1 MVALR
6 RPPELSTETA
16 RARDFAL
23 HALRELGDFDALA
36 IVQCTSPF
44 TAPEDVAGAVALL
57 ESSGAESVVTVSVA
71 DAAHHP
77 LKMKRLVGD
86 RLLPYLEDDRLT
98 PSHEL
103 EQLWVRNGSV
113 YAFRRDVVERGL
125 EADDVR
131 GYEMPPEP
139 VVRRRHPRGP
149 RLRPVP
155 RRARRPVVIPR
166 VFHQIWL
173 GEGPF
178 PYAVER
184 ESWHRFHPD
193 WEHRLWT
200 ERDLPGDLELTEA
213 ANLLRQP
220 AERADI
226 LRLELLHRHGGVYL
240 DADFECLKPVD
251 PLLDG
256 VSCFLGLLDSG
267 RVSNAVI
274 GTVPGHPLLAK
285 AMAEVRPRTTYGPVD
300 REGTG
305 PLLLERIRHDVDG
318 VTLFEPNVFYATE
331 REQAEYAF
339 HLSARS
345 WKDEAGL
352 RSDLA
357 RAERDRAIAREE
369 LRKLQKRYDS
379 LERGNRLRRILRRP
393 PLQ

>member
-1 MVALR
+1 M
-6 RPPELSTETA
+6 
-16 RARDFAL
+16 
-23 HALRELGDFDALA
+23 
-36 IVQCTSPF
+36 
-44 TAPEDVAGAVALL
+44 
-57 ESSGAESVVTVSVA
+57 
-71 DAAHHP
+71 
-77 LKMKRLVGD
+77 
-86 RLLPYLEDDRLT
+86 
-98 PSHEL
+98 
-103 EQLWVRNGSV
+103 
-113 YAFRRDVVERGL
+113 
-125 EADDVR
+125 
-131 GYEMPPEP
+131 
-139 VVRRRHPRGP
+139 
-149 RLRPVP
+149 
-155 RRARRPVVIPR
+155 IPR

-173 GEGPF
+173 GEGSF

-200 ERDLPGDLELTEA
+200 ERDLPGDLELVEA

-352 RSDLA
+352 RSDLT

>member
-1 MVALR
+1 M
-6 RPPELSTETA
+6 
-16 RARDFAL
+16 
-23 HALRELGDFDALA
+23 
-36 IVQCTSPF
+36 
-44 TAPEDVAGAVALL
+44 
-57 ESSGAESVVTVSVA
+57 
-71 DAAHHP
+71 
-77 LKMKRLVGD
+77 
-86 RLLPYLEDDRLT
+86 
-98 PSHEL
+98 
-103 EQLWVRNGSV
+103 
-113 YAFRRDVVERGL
+113 
-125 EADDVR
+125 
-131 GYEMPPEP
+131 
-139 VVRRRHPRGP
+139 
-149 RLRPVP
+149 
-155 RRARRPVVIPR
+155 IPR
-166 VFHQIWL
+166 VFHPIWL

-200 ERDLPGDLELTEA
+200 ERDLPGDLELVEA

-226 LRLELLHRHGGVYL
+226 LRLELLHRYGGVYL

-274 GTVPGHPLLAK
+274 GAVPGHPLLAK

>member
-1 MVALR
+1 
-6 RPPELSTETA
+6 
-16 RARDFAL
+16 
-23 HALRELGDFDALA
+23 
-36 IVQCTSPF
+36 
-44 TAPEDVAGAVALL
+44 
-57 ESSGAESVVTVSVA
+57 
-71 DAAHHP
+71 
-77 LKMKRLVGD
+77 
-86 RLLPYLEDDRLT
+86 
-98 PSHEL
+98 
-103 EQLWVRNGSV
+103 
-113 YAFRRDVVERGL
+113 
-125 EADDVR
+125 
-131 GYEMPPEP
+131 
-139 VVRRRHPRGP
+139 
-149 RLRPVP
+149 
-155 RRARRPVVIPR
+155 VIPR

-173 GEGPF
+173 GEEPF

-184 ESWHRFHPD
+184 ETWHRFHPE
-193 WEHRLWT
+193 WAHRLWT
-200 ERDLPGDLELTEA
+200 EPDLPGDLALTEA

-226 LRLELLHRHGGVYL
+226 LRLELLHRHGGVYF

-274 GTVPGHPLLAK
+274 GAVPGHPLLAK

-305 PLLLERIRHDVDG
+305 PLLIERIRHEVDDI
-318 VTLFEPNVFYATE
+318 TLFEPNVFYATE

-357 RAERDRAIAREE
+357 RAERDRTIAREE
-369 LRKLQKRYDS
+369 LRKLQKRYDAR
-379 LERGNRLRRILRRP
+379 ERGGRLRRILRRP

>member
-1 MVALR
+1 M
-6 RPPELSTETA
+6 
-16 RARDFAL
+16 
-23 HALRELGDFDALA
+23 
-36 IVQCTSPF
+36 
-44 TAPEDVAGAVALL
+44 
-57 ESSGAESVVTVSVA
+57 
-71 DAAHHP
+71 
-77 LKMKRLVGD
+77 
-86 RLLPYLEDDRLT
+86 
-98 PSHEL
+98 
-103 EQLWVRNGSV
+103 
-113 YAFRRDVVERGL
+113 
-125 EADDVR
+125 
-131 GYEMPPEP
+131 
-139 VVRRRHPRGP
+139 
-149 RLRPVP
+149 
-155 RRARRPVVIPR
+155 IPR

-200 ERDLPGDLELTEA
+200 ERDLPVDLELTEA

-369 LRKLQKRYDS
+369 LRKLQKRYAS
-379 LERGNRLRRILRRP
+379 LERGNPLRRILRRP